1 MTEITRIQPDGL
13 FANPAYTHVVTAV
26 SGRTVYISGQ
36 VSIDANG
43 AVVGVGDI
51 GAQTSQVMR
60 NLGTALASV
69 GATFSDVVKIT
80 TFVVGYQPQHRA
92 VIGAAR
98 TPFFEA
104 GKPPASTL
112 VGVAALALPDW
123 LVEIEA
129 VAVID

>member
-1 MTEITRIQPDGL
+1 METLTIR
-13 FANPAYTHVVTAV
+13 FACMQ
-26 SGRTVYISGQ
+26 GRTKERPAEAFAACKISRKDDELGCG
-36 VSIDANG
+36 VEADEID
-43 AVVGVGDI
+43 DL
-51 GAQTSQVMR
+51 QR
-60 NLGTALASV
+60 
-69 GATFSDVVKIT
+69 DVVKIT

-129 VAVID
+129 VAIID